1 MRGRQKNKREIND
14 TEEREKKV
22 KERKKTDRNK
32 ERKRGKEKK
41 QITMEEIKRNG
52 GTEKYKSG
60 KKMI

>member
-1 MRGRQKNKREIND
+1 MIKKKG
-14 TEEREKKV
+14 KKV

-32 ERKRGKEKK
+32 ERKGGKEGKN
-41 QITMEEIKRNG
+41 TMEEIKRNG